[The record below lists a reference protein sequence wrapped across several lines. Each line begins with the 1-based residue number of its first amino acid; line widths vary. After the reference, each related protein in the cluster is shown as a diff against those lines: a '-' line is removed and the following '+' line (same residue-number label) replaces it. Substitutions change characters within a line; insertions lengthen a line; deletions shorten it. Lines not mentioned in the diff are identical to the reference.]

1 MIFKEDF
8 KIRLEDIGKDNYFT
22 NKALLQYLE
31 NIGSDHSTQTGY
43 GILDIERTRVSWILL
58 DWKVQIFKR
67 EKYAKTLHIDTWSRG
82 SKKVYSYRDFE
93 IFDENN
99 EKIAIAS
106 SRWALINV
114 DTGKLERIEESLTQK
129 YFPED
134 KAVFEEEDFN
144 KIKEPEGFSNSCF
157 YTTNRSDIDINNH
170 MHNLNYLDL
179 AYEALPQEIYEK
191 DEFNNIRIT
200 YKREIKLGE
209 TVECKY
215 SQIEGNHIVTIT
227 SKDNSKVH
235 AIIIFS

>member
-1 MIFKEDF
+1 MIFKENF
-8 KIRLEDIGKDNYFT
+8 KIRLEDAGKDNYFT

-31 NIGSDHSTQTGY
+31 NIGSDHSSEVGY
-43 GILDIERTRVSWILL
+43 GILDIESTRVSWILL

-67 EKYAKTLHIDTWSRG
+67 EKYSKTLHIETWSRG

-99 EKIAIAS
+99 NKIAIAS

-114 DTGKLERIEESLTQK
+114 DTGKLERIEESLTEK
-129 YFPED
+129 YYPED
-134 KAVFEEEDFN
+134 KSVFEEEDFN
-144 KIKEPEGFSNSCF
+144 KLKEPEEFSNSCF

-170 MHNLNYLDL
+170 LHNLNYLDL

-215 SQIEGNHIVTIT
+215 SHINDEHIITIT

>member
-8 KIRLEDIGKDNYFT
+8 KIGLEDIGKENYFT

-31 NIGSDHSTQTGY
+31 NIGADHSSQTGY

-58 DWKVQIFKR
+58 DWKVQILKR
-67 EKYAKTLHIDTWSRG
+67 EKYSKTLHIDTWSRG

-99 EKIAIAS
+99 NKIAIAS

-114 DTGKLERIEESLTQK
+114 DTGKLERIEESLTEK
-129 YFPED
+129 YHPEE
-134 KAVFEEEDFN
+134 KSVFEEEDFN
-144 KIKEPEGFSNSCF
+144 KLKEPEEFSNSCF
-157 YTTNRSDIDINNH
+157 YTTNRSDIDINKH
-170 MHNLNYLDL
+170 LHNLNYLDL

-191 DEFNNIRIT
+191 EEFNNIRIS

-215 SQIEGNHIVTIT
+215 SHIEDNHIVTIT